1 MENGKVI
8 ATYYAGAFDL
18 GIEIFGIEYGIDDY
32 IIYRWTNSRTPKK
45 TRAKIR
51 YTNKGKAY
59 FVSFGKRIPLDECIR
74 V

>member
-1 MENGKVI
+1 MENEKVI
-8 ATYYAGAFDL
+8 ATYYAGAFGL

-32 IIYRWTNSRTPKK
+32 IIYRWTNSSTPKK

-59 FVSFGKRIPLDECIR
+59 FISFGKRIPLDECIR

>member
-1 MENGKVI
+1 MKNEKVI
-8 ATYYAGAFDL
+8 ATYYAGAFGL
-18 GIEIFGIEYGIDDY
+18 GIEIFGIEYGIEDY
-32 IIYRWTNSRTPKK
+32 IIYRWMNSSKK